1 MNLTVVGLGLLGG
14 SFALGVRELEPLAR
28 ITGVDRADV
37 LAHPAAGRAADR
49 LVDADDQEAVDAA
62 LSEADLVLLAAPV
75 QAIALVLPRA
85 LAHAKLVTDCGST
98 KAAVVRAA
106 ESLPRRRRFVPG
118 HPMAGAPTGGIEAA
132 RPGLFRGRRWL
143 ICPEASDTDAV
154 ETVEALVRR
163 LGAEPI
169 RLSATAH
176 DRAVALTSH
185 ATQLVAS
192 ALSVVAL
199 EAGAEPAIGPA
210 FEGATRVAGGPE
222 EMWSDIFSTN
232 AAAIAEALS
241 ALEAEL
247 GAVRRGL
254 EQAIPDRGPALALL
268 ARARRLRRNT
278 L

>member
-14 SFALGVRELEPLAR
+14 SFALRVRELEPLAR

-37 LAHPAAGRAADR
+37 LAHPAAGRAAHR
-49 LVDADDQEAVDAA
+49 LVDTDDQEAVDAA
-62 LSEADLVLLAAPV
+62 FREADLVLLAAPV
-75 QAIALVLPRA
+75 QVIARVVPHA

-106 ESLPRRRRFVPG
+106 ESSPRRRRFVPG
-118 HPMAGAPTGGIEAA
+118 HPMAGAPTGGIDAA
-132 RPGLFRGRRWL
+132 QPGLFRGRRWL

-169 RLSATAH
+169 RLSATEH

-185 ATQLVAS
+185 ATPLVAS
-192 ALSVVAL
+192 ALSAVAL

-222 EMWSDIFSTN
+222 EMWGDIFSTN
-232 AAAIAEALS
+232 AAAIAEALG

-247 GAVRRGL
+247 LAVRRGL
-254 EQAIPDRGPALALL
+254 EQPIPDRGPALALL
-268 ARARRLRRNT
+268 ARARRLRRNPH
-278 L
+278 